1 MVRTQEKVWATV
13 TPEILA
19 KIEAIRDDV
28 ESSTWI
34 RPSIGQVVLSL
45 VKQALDAR
53 AIAPNNQAQHTG

>member
-1 MVRTQEKVWATV
+1 MIRVQEKVWATV